1 MVAIIQAKSE
11 HLSQIY
17 AIILELA
24 KYENILDKIKITE
37 SQLGKLLFCN
47 EPNHFIGVALVEEE
61 ICGLVMFNY
70 TQNNICVNV
79 TQGIYIENLYVSPP
93 YRRQGIGCALF
104 KYAACK
110 AAAHNCSRIE
120 WWVSRNNR
128 EARHFYKKIGG
139 VALLDWQ
146 IFKCDQIG
154 INNLMSIGVANEHIL
169 FE

>member
-1 MVAIIQAKSE
+1 MVTIIQAKLE
-11 HLSQIY
+11 YLNQIY
-17 AIILELA
+17 EIILDLA

-37 SQLGKLLFCN
+37 SQLGELLFCN
-47 EPNHFIGVALVEEE
+47 QPNHFIGVALADKK

-70 TQNNICVNV
+70 TQNNICFNL
-79 TQGIYIENLYVSPP
+79 TSGIYIESLYVSPQF
-93 YRRQGIGCALF
+93 RRKGIGCALF
-104 KYAACK
+104 KYVACK
-110 AAAHNCSRIE
+110 AVECGCSRIE
-120 WWVSRNNR
+120 WWVSRNNK

-146 IFKCDQIG
+146 IFKCDQFG

>member
-1 MVAIIQAKSE
+1 MVTIIQAKSE
-11 HLSQIY
+11 HLCQIY

-37 SQLGKLLFCN
+37 SQLGELLFCN
-47 EPNHFIGVALVEEE
+47 QPNHFIGVALVDKK
-61 ICGLVMFNY
+61 ICGLVMYNY

-79 TQGIYIENLYVSPP
+79 TPGIYIENLYVFPQ

-104 KYAACK
+104 KYVACK

-154 INNLMSIGVANEHIL
+154 INNLMSIGVADENIL

>member
-1 MVAIIQAKSE
+1 MMTIIQAKSE
-11 HLSQIY
+11 HLSQIH

-37 SQLGKLLFCN
+37 LQLGELLFFHH
-47 EPNHFIGVALVEEE
+47 PNHFVGVALVDKK
-61 ICGLVMFNY
+61 ICGLVMFSY

-79 TQGIYIENLYVSPP
+79 TRGIYIENLYVSPQ

-104 KYAACK
+104 KYVACR
-110 AAAHNCSRIE
+110 AAAYGCSRIE
-120 WWVSRNNR
+120 WWVSRKNR

-154 INNLMSIGVANEHIL
+154 INNLMSIRVANENIL

>member
-11 HLSQIY
+11 YLSQIY
-17 AIILELA
+17 TIILELA

-37 SQLGKLLFCN
+37 SQLGELLFCN
-47 EPNHFIGVALVEEE
+47 QPNHFIGVALVEEK

-104 KYAACK
+104 KYVACK

-128 EARHFYKKIGG
+128 EARYFYKKIGG

>member
-17 AIILELA
+17 ATILELA

-37 SQLGKLLFCN
+37 SQLGELLFCN
-47 EPNHFIGVALVEEE
+47 KPNHFVGLALVEEK

-70 TQNNICVNV
+70 TQNNICFNV
-79 TQGIYIENLYVSPP
+79 TTGIYIENLYVSTQ
-93 YRRQGIGCALF
+93 YRRQGIGSALF
-104 KYAACK
+104 KYVACK

>member
-1 MVAIIQAKSE
+1 MVAIIQAKSK

-17 AIILELA
+17 AMILELA
-24 KYENILDKIKITE
+24 KYENILDKIRISE
-37 SQLGKLLFCN
+37 SELGALLFCN
-47 EPNHFIGVALVEEE
+47 QPNHFIGVALVDEK

-79 TQGIYIENLYVSPP
+79 MQGIYIENLYVSPQ

-104 KYAACK
+104 KYVACK

-128 EARHFYKKIGG
+128 EARSFYRKIGG
-139 VALLDWQ
+139 VALLEWQ
-146 IFKCDQIG
+146 IFKCDPMSM
-154 INNLMSIGVANEHIL
+154 NNLMGIGVADEHIL

>member
-1 MVAIIQAKSE
+1 MVTIIQAKSE
-11 HLSQIY
+11 YLSQIY

-37 SQLGKLLFCN
+37 SQLGELLFCHA
-47 EPNHFIGVALVEEE
+47 PNHFVALAL
-61 ICGLVMFNY
+61 IDKKIGGLVMFNY

-79 TQGIYIENLYVSPP
+79 TRGIYIENLYVSPL

-104 KYAACK
+104 QYVACK
-110 AAAHNCSRIE
+110 ATTDDCSRIE

-139 VALLDWQ
+139 VALLDWHV
-146 IFKCDQIG
+146 FKCDQTG
-154 INNLMSIGVANEHIL
+154 INNLMSIGTDEHIL

>member
-1 MVAIIQAKSE
+1 MVTIIQAKSE

-37 SQLGKLLFCN
+37 SQLGELLFCN
-47 EPNHFIGVALVEEE
+47 QPNHFIGVALVDKK

-79 TQGIYIENLYVSPP
+79 TPGIYIENLYVSPQ

-104 KYAACK
+104 KYVACK
-110 AAAHNCSRIE
+110 AAAHNSSRIE

-154 INNLMSIGVANEHIL
+154 INNLMSIGVADENIL

>member
-47 EPNHFIGVALVEEE
+47 EPNHFIGVALVEEK

-104 KYAACK
+104 KYVACK